1 MRRLLV
7 LALLV
12 YCLAFPV
19 KATDFTAPDAPL
31 EVEQYMPEE
40 PASFGRDLWFII
52 RSMLKEITPSMSEAM
67 NICASAM
74 ALQMLIA
81 TLHSFSGIAK
91 KTIDLVAVIGLST
104 LLLTPSKALINMGI
118 ETIQSICEY
127 NKLLLPVITGALAA
141 QGGTTTSAALYAGTV
156 VLDTFLSI
164 AISKVILPM
173 LYAYIA
179 LGIAAIAINEPI
191 LKQLLDFLKWLMN
204 WLLKITIYIFA
215 GYMGITGVISGTV
228 DAAALKAAKIAVSG
242 GVPVIGKVVSE
253 SSDTILL
260 SAGVVKNAVGVYGM
274 LVIMAMWLI
283 PFIRIGTQYVLLKIT
298 GGISSL
304 YADKHSVSV
313 VQHISSV
320 MGYILAIT
328 STVCLLMLISIVCFL
343 KGMS

>member
-1 MRRLLV
+1 
-7 LALLV
+7 
-12 YCLAFPV
+12 
-19 KATDFTAPDAPL
+19 
-31 EVEQYMPEE
+31 
-40 PASFGRDLWFII
+40 
-52 RSMLKEITPSMSEAM
+52 
-67 NICASAM
+67 
-74 ALQMLIA
+74 
-81 TLHSFSGIAK
+81 
-91 KTIDLVAVIGLST
+91 
-104 LLLTPSKALINMGI
+104 
-118 ETIQSICEY
+118 
-127 NKLLLPVITGALAA
+127 
-141 QGGTTTSAALYAGTV
+141 
-156 VLDTFLSI
+156 
-164 AISKVILPM
+164 
-173 LYAYIA
+173 
-179 LGIAAIAINEPI
+179 
-191 LKQLLDFLKWLMN
+191 
-204 WLLKITIYIFA
+204 
-215 GYMGITGVISGTV
+215 MGITGVISGTV

-304 YADKHSVSV
+304 YADKHSVAV